1 LSVRR
6 RKRQKFRHKRYA
18 AVPLRRRLASANFA
32 LSSCEGPMSAEKTK
46 FSVSY
51 ARDAVFAPQG
61 LWSHF
66 EYRNLGVSDATG
78 GRFGAQVIRAK
89 EAREGGFQRH
99 KHTLD
104 FQMIYIL
111 KGWFRIESEGE
122 VITVKAGDSVYQPSG
137 VPHVTIACSDDL
149 ELIEITSPAEFP
161 TIDVA

>member
-1 LSVRR
+1 M
-6 RKRQKFRHKRYA
+6 
-18 AVPLRRRLASANFA
+18 SAN
-32 LSSCEGPMSAEKTK
+32 SSK

-51 ARDAVFAPQG
+51 AKDAAFAPQG

-66 EYRNLGVSDATG
+66 EYRNLGIDKASG

-89 EAREGGFQRH
+89 EAREGGFKRH
-99 KHTLD
+99 KHALD

-111 KGWFRIESEGE
+111 RGWFKIEAGGE
-122 VITVKAGDSVYQPSG
+122 VITAHAGDSVYQPSG

-161 TIDVA
+161 TIDVE